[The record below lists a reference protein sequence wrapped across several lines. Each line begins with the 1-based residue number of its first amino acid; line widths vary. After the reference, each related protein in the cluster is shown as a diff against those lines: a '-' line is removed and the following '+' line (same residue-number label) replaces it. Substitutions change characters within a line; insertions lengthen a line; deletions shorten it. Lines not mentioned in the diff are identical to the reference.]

1 MSGNTDVRKVKYY
14 VPPPLF
20 FEKLGDNNDFD
31 NLMSLPLKKGD
42 T

>member
-1 MSGNTDVRKVKYY
+1 MYGKSNTMF
-14 VPPPLF
+14 PPPSF